1 MALVERR
8 NDSTGHLSIFD
19 YITHWSIIA
28 HFPPNDLE
36 YLKGIEWLPI
46 VDILCLWKNS
56 YDYKILFY
64 TFDELLLSIYKSEND
79 RLSLGVRC
87 ARWSPTEQVIVVGDY
102 EECITIFS
110 YLTYK
115 KIQTPF
121 EHPQELVSETDNTIL
136 KEEEYNSDN

>member
-102 EECITIFS
+102 EERRTIFS
-110 YLTYK
+110 YLPYK

-121 EHPQELVSETDNTIL
+121 GHPQELVSETDNTIL

>member
-8 NDSTGHLSIFD
+8 NDRTDHLSIFD
-19 YITHWSIIA
+19 YITH
-28 HFPPNDLE
+28 
-36 YLKGIEWLPI
+36 
-46 VDILCLWKNS
+46 C
-56 YDYKILFY
+56 
-64 TFDELLLSIYKSEND
+64 IYKSEND

>member
-8 NDSTGHLSIFD
+8 NDRTDHLSIFD